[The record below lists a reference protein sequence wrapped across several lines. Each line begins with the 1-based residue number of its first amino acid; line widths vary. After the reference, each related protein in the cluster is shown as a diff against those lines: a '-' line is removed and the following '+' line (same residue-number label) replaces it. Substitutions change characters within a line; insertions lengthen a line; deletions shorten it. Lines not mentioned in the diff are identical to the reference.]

1 MLRPTIACT
10 SAMASTAPRTAWP
23 QAKYRRGVPAP
34 PRYSRAARPT
44 TLAISCRVGRSY
56 SMMTESSSGSPV
68 SQLSRKAAT
77 MSSSHLSR

>member
-1 MLRPTIACT
+1 MARPCVACT
-10 SAMASTAPRTAWP
+10 STTASTASRTAWP

-44 TLAISCRVGRSY
+44 TLAISCRLGRSY
-56 SMMTESSSGSPV
+56 SMVTESSSGSPV
-68 SQLSRKAAT
+68 IQLSRNAAT